1 MTTSGIRHS
10 RPSRPFTDIP
20 PTGGVQTGPHL
31 HQPNNHPVN
40 ETADPYRPLIH
51 TAAIAGYAIEADVLC
66 ARLPGKPTDPDIHGV
81 YRLGSPGTCE
91 PLHELTPW
99 LQGPNSPFSDR
110 FSIADGVARLIPL
123 SLDDRAAM
131 SECFQPFT
139 DFGGVAD
146 AVSLRF
152 YLDDANP
159 CTLLYL
165 RRDDHSQFS
174 GNNLWMLKHLMPAIA
189 KDIRGAHSRWLK
201 QQTWNNN
208 ARLGPINRTTLS
220 TEDLLKRLSKTERRI
235 LERLKLWET
244 EREVALAVGRSPHT
258 VHVHVKSIY
267 RKLMVTNR
275 RQLLALVSTDQNKQ
289 APLPATTESSNTSSG

>member
-10 RPSRPFTDIP
+10 RPRRPFTDIP

-40 ETADPYRPLIH
+40 ETADPCGPLIH
-51 TAAIAGYAIEADVLC
+51 TAVIAGYAIEADALC

-81 YRLGSPGTCE
+81 YRLGTPGTCE

-110 FSIADGVARLIPL
+110 FSIADGVARLIPP
-123 SLDDRAAM
+123 SLDGRAAM

-139 DFGGVAD
+139 EFGGVAD

-152 YLDDANP
+152 HINDATP
-159 CTLLYL
+159 CTILYL
-165 RRDDHSQFS
+165 RSNNRAQFS
-174 GNNLWMLKHLMPAIA
+174 GNNLWMLKHLMPAIS
-189 KDIRGAHSRWLK
+189 KDVSEARRHWLK
-201 QQTWNNN
+201 QQLWQNN
-208 ARLGPINRTTLS
+208 ARLGPITQPTHCIEETLN
-220 TEDLLKRLSKTERRI
+220 RLSKTERLI

-289 APLPATTESSNTSSG
+289 PPPIRDH